1 MKVLEHATHL
11 TLPDE
16 RVAVCGD
23 WHNNIGWVR
32 TIARAL
38 PALAPGITTILQLGD
53 WGMKPSVLDSEFM
66 DTDIDAV
73 IVTLGNH
80 EQWGQI
86 TPALE
91 RHPGSS
97 VRVSGMTWLL
107 ARPARLTIGGRNV
120 LSLGGAASVDRYS
133 RIEGLTWWPDEA
145 ITDDHVAEAVAG
157 GPADVMLTHE
167 SPAGTPVRAVREML
181 RTNPWGFPEEALVDS
196 AASRSRVTEV
206 WDAVRSELLVHGH
219 MHVPGGG
226 AMEDGR
232 RVASMGRDVQQGN
245 LGFLDMKTLRME
257 TPSLQQIRAAAEA

>member
-1 MKVLEHATHL
+1 MKVLEHAAHL

-38 PALAPGITTILQLGD
+38 PILAPDITTLLQLGD
-53 WGMKPSVLDSEFM
+53 WGMKPSVVDSEFM
-66 DTDIDAV
+66 NTDIDTV
-73 IVTLGNH
+73 LVTLGNH
-80 EQWGQI
+80 EQWGRI
-86 TPALE
+86 SPALTKN
-91 RHPGSS
+91 PGSS
-97 VRVSGMTWLL
+97 IRVSGMTWLL
-107 ARPARLTIGGRNV
+107 SRPARLTIGGRKV

-133 RIEGLTWWPDEA
+133 RIEGLTWWADEA
-145 ITDDHVAEAVAG
+145 ISDEHVAEAIAG

-167 SPAGTPVRAVREML
+167 SPAGTPVRAVRAKL
-181 RTNPWGFPEEALVDS
+181 RTNPWGFPDDALVDS
-196 AASRSRVTEV
+196 AASRARVTAV
-206 WDAVRSELLVHGH
+206 WDAVRPELLLHGH

-245 LGFLDMKTLRME
+245 LGFLNMRTLRMKA
-257 TPSLQQIRAAAEA
+257 PSLQQIREAADV